1 MGEGRGRRREGKHPP
16 PCGGPR
22 PTLHTFPT
30 LTVLRFARTIGEL
43 HSISTVD
50 AGLLGLAVSLEV
62 AAGRGDRV
70 RSEPPPPRVARA
82 RASPRRSARE
92 PPGWGAVGGDWAPL
106 DALDAADAT
115 ADAEAAA
122 RVRARE
128 EEEGGGDDDDASSS
142 SASDEAADS
151 DGWNVAASSAAAGRR
166 RRRAVARR
174 DARSASASA
183 AAPPPGDDD
192 DDDGA
197 ASDAP
202 STTTADDDDPAAD
215 SPVSIVTADFAMQ
228 NVALQMGLRLVAPG
242 GARIARAARWALRCS
257 ACSATTRDPERV
269 FCPKCGGAT
278 LDKVEV
284 VVGVDGAE
292 TVGVR
297 KQHCL
302 RGTRFSLP
310 APKGGRARDPIL
322 REDVLLAKTRA
333 RAARGRRRGEGS
345 VPDAFAPEAGDDAAW
360 LAPRPGDEGPG
371 ARGGGVTAFLPGWKN
386 NPNESK
392 PHGRRRK

>member
-1 MGEGRGRRREGKHPP
+1 MREHPTMRRPP
-16 PCGGPR
+16 DR
-22 PTLHTFPT
+22 PTLPPS
-30 LTVLRFARTIGEL
+30 VLRFARTIGEL

-82 RASPRRSARE
+82 RARR
-92 PPGWGAVGGDWAPL
+92 
-106 DALDAADAT
+106 
-115 ADAEAAA
+115 AAA
-122 RVRARE
+122 APASRPGGAPWAATGPRWTPWMPRTRRRTRRRQPACVYARRRGGA
-128 EEEGGGDDDDASSS
+128 GGGGDASSS
-142 SASDEAADS
+142 SASAFDEAADS
-151 DGWNVAASSAAAGRR
+151 DADGWNVAATSAASARR
-166 RRRAVARR
+166 RRRAAARR
-174 DARSASASA
+174 EARAALAAA
-183 AAPPPGDDD
+183 AAPPPGDEDD
-192 DDDGA
+192 DDA

-202 STTTADDDDPAAD
+202 STTTADDAADDPAAD

-242 GARIARAARWALRCS
+242 GARVARAARWALRCS
-257 ACSATTRDPERV
+257 ACAATSRDPERV

-333 RAARGRRRGEGS
+333 RAARGRRRGGES

-360 LAPRPGDEGPG
+360 LAPRPGDGGPG